1 MLPTSL
7 IRALGVSLLAAGSA
21 LMAQEAKQAPLP
33 ILKRPEVMRGQAA
46 FQSNCAAC
54 HGANA
59 TGSVGPNLI
68 TSATVRHDVNGDE
81 IGKVVHEGRMDKG
94 MPAFPNLTT
103 AQVADIAAFLHAR
116 VTLVS
121 RPSALSG
128 STVGVAA
135 LGGGNAAAGQK
146 WFEAKCARCH
156 SPMGDLK
163 GVATKLAG
171 PDLLTMLLLPPSSP
185 TKQTGSVT
193 PKSGAAVKGTFVHR
207 DAFTVTLRLADDSTH
222 TWMTKDVTVAVD
234 DPLKGHRDLLP
245 TYTDKDLHDVLAYLQ
260 TLR

>member
-1 MLPTSL
+1 
-7 IRALGVSLLAAGSA
+7 
-21 LMAQEAKQAPLP
+21 MAQETTQTTPA
-33 ILKRPEVMRGQAA
+33 ILKKPEVVRGQAA

-54 HGANA
+54 HGTNA

-128 STVGVAA
+128 STVGAAA

-156 SPMGDLK
+156 SPVGDLK

-171 PDLLTMLLLPPSSP
+171 PELLTAMLLPTAP
-185 TKQTGSVT
+185 TKQTGTVT
-193 PKSGAAVKGTFVHR
+193 PRSGAAVKGTFVHR
-207 DAFTVTLRLADDSTH
+207 DAFTVTLRLADDSTR

-245 TYTDKDLHDVLAYLQ
+245 TYTDKDLHDAFAYLQ